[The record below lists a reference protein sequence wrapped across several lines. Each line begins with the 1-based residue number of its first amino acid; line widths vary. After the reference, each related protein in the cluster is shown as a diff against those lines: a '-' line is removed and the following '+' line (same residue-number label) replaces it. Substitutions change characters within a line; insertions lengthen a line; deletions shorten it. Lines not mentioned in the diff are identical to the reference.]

1 MKEKILIL
9 ALIFSISAFAQKK
22 ILFLG
27 NSYTAVNNLPNLL
40 YQMALAD
47 GETIIFDSYTPG
59 GYTLQQHS
67 NDVTALAKINSQ
79 AWDVVVLQEQ
89 SQLPSFPP
97 FQVITDVLPF
107 AKKLDSLIHVNNPC
121 TQTVFY
127 MTWGRK
133 YGDQGNCANYPPLCT
148 YAGMQ
153 ERLRESYLLMADE
166 NHARVSPVGIAFQN
180 SIAADTTLDL
190 YVSDFSHPSVA
201 GSYLA
206 ACTFYASIFKRNP
219 VGNTFLSGLSG
230 TTAAFLQNIA
240 AHTVLDSLS
249 TWKIGVYEPNA
260 DFSFTQNGLTASF
273 TSENVYSSSHSWSF
287 GSTLY
292 NPDFTFPTAGDFS
305 ITHIACD
312 ACRCDTLT
320 KTIHINSI
328 GIEENVL
335 DPFLKIYPN
344 PSNEY
349 VMIALLTNTI
359 SHSLKLNLISMDGKQ
374 LYNSVLPENSHLKI
388 DLRKFKKGNYLLRF
402 EDVSGRICTK
412 KISLE

>member
-89 SQLPSFPP
+89 GQNS
-97 FQVITDVLPF
+97 
-107 AKKLDSLIHVNNPC
+107 
-121 TQTVFY
+121 
-127 MTWGRK
+127 
-133 YGDQGNCANYPPLCT
+133 NYPPLCT

-230 TTAAFLQNIA
+230 TTAAFLQN
-240 AHTVLDSLS
+240 TVLDSLS

-374 LYNSVLPENSHLKI
+374 LYNSVLPENSNLKI